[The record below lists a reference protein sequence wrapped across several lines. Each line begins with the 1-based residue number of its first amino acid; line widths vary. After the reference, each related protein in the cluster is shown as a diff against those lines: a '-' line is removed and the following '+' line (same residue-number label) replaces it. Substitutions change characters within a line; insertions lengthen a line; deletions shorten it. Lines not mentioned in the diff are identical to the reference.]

1 MPLPEEVEQI
11 PGVGDRVK
19 RKLNEAVARMVA
31 TDNRLIHRLP
41 FVDIIKSSCAESSS
55 SSSGS
60 SGNSSSSSIGGS
72 SSSSSSRVRAAVFED
87 AGSMIDS
94 MLVFS
99 PLRRPTAATLSTHPF
114 VSSGRGG
121 DGGGGMGGGIG
132 SGGCGGG
139 GGMESTSAT
148 SARRPTCTTKGSTD
162 TKGWGTKKG
171 AMGPPVA
178 KVGRPGPPKSAAQS
192 VPQSVSAAQSSVP
205 QSVSAAQSSVPQ
217 SVPQSVLQVH
227 VSVGGD
233 GSGGGVGASVSLPV
247 SLRNDLSQ
255 FDTHDDSQ
263 LDDHGDDY

>member
-55 SSSGS
+55 SNSSNS
-60 SGNSSSSSIGGS
+60 SNSSSGIGS
-72 SSSSSSRVRAAVFED
+72 SSTITTTSSSRMRNAVFED

-132 SGGCGGG
+132 SGVCDGG

-148 SARRPTCTTKGSTD
+148 SARRPTTKR
-162 TKGWGTKKG
+162 WGTKKG

-178 KVGRPGPPKSAAQS
+178 KVGPGPPKSAAQS
-192 VPQSVSAAQSSVP
+192 VAQSVP
-205 QSVSAAQSSVPQ
+205 QSVSAGQSMPQIVPQIVPQ
-217 SVPQSVLQVH
+217 SVSQVH

-233 GSGGGVGASVSLPV
+233 GSGDGRGGGGGGGGGASSGAPV

>member
-55 SSSGS
+55 SNSSNS
-60 SGNSSSSSIGGS
+60 SNSSSGIGS
-72 SSSSSSRVRAAVFED
+72 SSTITTTSSSRMRNAVFED

-121 DGGGGMGGGIG
+121 DGGGGKGGGIG
-132 SGGCGGG
+132 SGGGGGG

-148 SARRPTCTTKGSTD
+148 SARRPTTQGSTG

-178 KVGRPGPPKSAAQS
+178 KVGPGPPKSAAQS
-192 VPQSVSAAQSSVP
+192 VTQ
-205 QSVSAAQSSVPQ
+205 SVPQ
-217 SVPQSVLQVH
+217 SVPQIVPQIVPQSVSQVH

-233 GSGGGVGASVSLPV
+233 GSGGGGGSGGGASSGTSV